1 MTMAETGD
9 MADLGLTEVP
19 GEGGLEACLPAGY
32 PAGGTRAQEGL
43 FSGLVELRKV
53 IRGAGP
59 DQAGLADQEF
69 RRDLAD
75 TPTTPRP
82 VGLLGRR
89 VEAIVQAF
97 PGGKTPEVS

>member
-9 MADLGLTEVP
+9 LADLGLAEVL
-19 GEGGLEACLPAGY
+19 GQGGPEACLPAGY

-43 FSGLVELRKV
+43 FSGLIESRHV

-69 RRDLAD
+69 RRDSGETLV
-75 TPTTPRP
+75 P
-82 VGLLGRR
+82 V
-89 VEAIVQAF
+89 
-97 PGGKTPEVS
+97 